1 MYGVFLQILAYTPPP
16 LSRSLSDRRTVMGE
30 MLSTKV
36 STEIA
41 AREGVDPLELD
52 EPLYDVID
60 VGALERLVET
70 AGRRDDGEFE
80 VEFTYYGYDVV
91 VDESGEVTVSGN
103 PSAVGDAAGE
113 SADQPATGR

>member
-1 MYGVFLQILAYTPPP
+1 
-16 LSRSLSDRRTVMGE
+16 MGE

-41 AREGVDPLELD
+41 AREGVDPLQLD
-52 EPLYDVID
+52 EPLYDAVD

-70 AGRRDDGEFE
+70 AGREDGEFE

-91 VDESGEVTVSGN
+91 VDGSGEVTVTGG
-103 PSAVGDAAGE
+103 PAAAGE
-113 SADQPATGR
+113 TAGESVDRQATGR

>member
-1 MYGVFLQILAYTPPP
+1 
-16 LSRSLSDRRTVMGE
+16 MGE

-41 AREGVDPLELD
+41 AREGVDPLQLD
-52 EPLYDVID
+52 EPLYDAVD

-70 AGRRDDGEFE
+70 AGREGGEFE

-91 VDESGEVTVSGN
+91 VDGSGEVTVTGGGR
-103 PSAVGDAAGE
+103 ATGEAGRE
-113 SADQPATGR
+113 STDRQATGR

>member
-1 MYGVFLQILAYTPPP
+1 
-16 LSRSLSDRRTVMGE
+16 

-36 STEIA
+36 CTEIA
-41 AREGVDPLELD
+41 AREGVDPLQLD
-52 EPLYDVID
+52 RPLYDVID

-70 AGRRDDGEFE
+70 GQRRDGGGFE

-91 VDESGEVTVSGN
+91 VDGSGEVTVSGS
-103 PSAVGDAAGE
+103 PSAVGEATGE

>member
-1 MYGVFLQILAYTPPP
+1 
-16 LSRSLSDRRTVMGE
+16 MGD

-41 AREGVDPLELD
+41 AREGVDPLQLD

-60 VGALERLVET
+60 IGALERLVET
-70 AGRRDDGEFE
+70 ADRRDGEDFE

-91 VDESGEVTVSGN
+91 VDGSGEVAVAGSGRA
-103 PSAVGDAAGE
+103 PGDAAGE

>member
-1 MYGVFLQILAYTPPP
+1 
-16 LSRSLSDRRTVMGE
+16 MGD

-41 AREGVDPLELD
+41 AREGVDPLQLD

-70 AGRRDDGEFE
+70 AGRRGDGEFE

-91 VDESGEVTVSGN
+91 VDGSGEVTVTGGS
-103 PSAVGDAAGE
+103 SAAGDAARE

>member
-1 MYGVFLQILAYTPPP
+1 
-16 LSRSLSDRRTVMGE
+16 

-41 AREGVDPLELD
+41 AREGVDPLQLD

-60 VGALERLVET
+60 IGALERLVET
-70 AGRRDDGEFE
+70 AGGRQESELE

-91 VDESGEVTVSGN
+91 VDGSGAVTVTGG
-103 PSAVGDAAGE
+103 PSAAGDAAGE